1 MEKTINSTVDN
12 MKSTAT
18 GVRSQIND
26 AKSSAVDYLKD
37 NYASVRDTAEPYLED
52 AEALVKRHPFYALAG
67 AIAVGAIFGAFFAR
81 PSR

>member
-12 MKSTAT
+12 MKSAAS

-37 NYASVRDTAEPYLED
+37 NFAAVRDTTEPYLED
-52 AEALVKRHPFYALAG
+52 AEAMVKRHPFYALAG
-67 AIAVGAIFGAFFAR
+67 AIAVGAIFGAILAR